1 MIEIALFLL
10 KNRLKLKSGNHF
22 CGNLVILC
30 QNRKMSQR
38 QYIGPF
44 SYMFLCSIIV
54 LIFSGCDQSKQ
65 PGEGQLEDKE
75 AVLYMDEIERDVNFA
90 NYGSGLKKA
99 NALDAYKESF
109 TWISGQEAQGES
121 QLWIKIQKFETHF
134 ELILTV
140 VLSENTVFPD
150 VYDPKFNSIDVADE
164 LDVKAIFTDNRSNQK
179 FKLELNEAVSSK
191 GEFEF
196 SFLIKPSELKNVKSG
211 LAHFTVDFE
220 SEFTS
225 FFGANSGVK
234 PFKAEIAFD
243 YQVPIVYKSIL
254 YFKNLTLN
262 EPTVRELLGD
272 NDWDNSTPEAGIL
285 VKCNDHTVLYDY
297 TKNSFT
303 HSDSQSKEFYH
314 TSEND
319 FLKISVL
326 DVDYGFNSNDL
337 IRDTLV
343 NLKQLEN
350 NDFVDL
356 KMRYVD
362 KLLLYTQFKGRVN

>member
-1 MIEIALFLL
+1 MLF
-10 KNRLKLKSGNHF
+10 
-22 CGNLVILC
+22 
-30 QNRKMSQR
+30 
-38 QYIGPF
+38 
-44 SYMFLCSIIV
+44 
-54 LIFSGCDQSKQ
+54 FSGCDQSKQ
-65 PGEGQLEDKE
+65 PSEGQLEDE
-75 AVLYMDEIERDVNFA
+75 DAVLYMDDIDTDVNFA

-99 NALDAYKESF
+99 NALDAYEESF
-109 TWISGQEAQGES
+109 TWITGQEVQGES
-121 QLWIKIQKFETHF
+121 QLRIKIQKFETYF

-150 VYDPKFNSIDVADE
+150 VYDAKFNSIDVADE

-179 FKLELNEAVSSK
+179 FKLVHNEAVSAK

-196 SFLIKPSELKNVKSG
+196 SFLIQPSHLKNVKSG

-243 YQVPIVYKSIL
+243 YQVPVVYKSLL

-262 EPTVRELLGD
+262 DAAVTELLGD
-272 NDWDNSTPEAGIL
+272 NDWDNSTPETGIS
-285 VKCNDHTVLYDY
+285 VKCKNETILYEFS
-297 TKNSFT
+297 KNTFT
-303 HSDSQSKEFYH
+303 LARPQKIEFYH

-350 NDFVDL
+350 DDYIDL

-362 KLLLYTQFKGRVN
+362 NLLLYTQFKGRVN